1 MLPLFSR
8 TLFLLLISALS
19 SVKGQACS
27 MCSTANV
34 TIANPDRIIPFLSV
48 SGESSPS
55 CQTVYDFAPKAGEM
69 VCELFQ
75 GQAAYCGCPE
85 TSGPVNVCALCP
97 NVADSTTVPDFVT
110 PFEDTCG
117 ELEEYISYMS
127 EAECESDRVK
137 QMQRTNWL
145 CKCPNSET
153 PCSMCPDNTV
163 DLARED
169 SVIPFFS
176 LPNNNNPSCLEIRNI
191 ATLIDPDDEE
201 FDCALV
207 QEQAGFCGCPDI
219 EPLNICTFC
228 PDGSDPANS
237 DLQTP
242 TTDTCDDLNTYYSYF
257 DSEGC
262 DTLVAT
268 SIASMGF
275 LCGCPGV
282 EANCELCDGTE
293 GMSDPNKEDSGT
305 PGLTCGDL
313 ETLVS
318 TLTLGA
324 CDSQAAT
331 IQAGRSA
338 CCVSGALAL
347 GGVSFALSVAAFAMA
362 NIL

>member
-1 MLPLFSR
+1 MLPVFSPS
-8 TLFLLLISALS
+8 LFLLLISALS
-19 SVKGQACS
+19 SVKGQECS
-27 MCSTANV
+27 MCSTASA
-34 TIANPDRIIPFLSV
+34 TIANPDRIIPFLSI
-48 SGESSPS
+48 SGESKPS
-55 CQTVYDFAPKAGEM
+55 CQTLYDFGPEADEM
-69 VCELFQ
+69 VCKLVQ
-75 GQAAYCGCPE
+75 GHAAYCGCPE
-85 TSGPVNVCALCP
+85 SSGPVNVCSLCP
-97 NVADSTTVPDFVT
+97 NPADSTTVPDFVT

-127 EAECESDRVK
+127 EAECESDRVRLI
-137 QMQRTNWL
+137 QRNNWL

-153 PCSMCPDNTV
+153 LCSMCPDNTV

-169 SVIPFFS
+169 LVIPFFNT
-176 LPNNNNPSCLEIRNI
+176 PINNNPSCREIRNY
-191 ATLIDPDDEE
+191 ASLQDPDDDQ

-237 DLQTP
+237 DLETP
-242 TTDTCDDLNTYYSYF
+242 TTDTCDTLNTFHSYF

-262 DTLVAT
+262 DGSVAN
-268 SIASMGF
+268 SVASMGF
-275 LCGCPGV
+275 VCGCPGV

-293 GMSDPNKEDSGT
+293 GMGDPNKEDSGT
-305 PGLTCGDL
+305 TGLTCGDL
-313 ETLVS
+313 ETVVS
-318 TLTLGA
+318 TLTAGT
-324 CDSQAAT
+324 CESQAAN
-331 IQAGRSA
+331 IQVGRSM